1 MADLKKKVEDLM
13 SAISFAEE
21 GEFDTAREMLKEKR
35 RVLLAVKENH
45 LDKKTFRYAINT
57 CKRVG
62 ADLDILY
69 VSSSGKTSPVLEQ
82 CMEDLKNEG
91 INFRV
96 VQKHGCLKQQIIDY
110 TNSKKEILFA
120 VTKSLENLDL
130 DCGGKGKRLSEA
142 WQRLSCPLV
151 VVADN
156 A

>member
-1 MADLKKKVEDLM
+1 MADLKKKMEDLM

-21 GEFDTAREMLKEKR
+21 GEFDTAREMLKENR

-45 LDKKTFRYAINT
+45 LDKKTFRYAMNT

-69 VSSSGKTSPVLEQ
+69 VSSAAKMSPVLAQ
-82 CMEDLKNEG
+82 CLEDLKKEG

-96 VQKHGCLKQQIIDY
+96 VQKNGCLKQQIIDY
-110 TNSKKEILFA
+110 TNNKKEILFA
-120 VTKSLENLDL
+120 VTESFENLDL
-130 DCGGKGKRLSEA
+130 DCSGKGKKLSEA
-142 WQRLSCPLV
+142 WQKLRCPLV
-151 VVADN
+151 VVAEN